1 MLRHLLRLT
10 WKRKSRN
17 LMLSLEIL
25 LAFVIVFGIAA
36 TGLRYWQLYRMP
48 LGFDGTDTWAVT
60 LRMGGIRPES
70 IPADVYDPLHR
81 SLRDLPEVRAVSF
94 ITYAPYM
101 NYSWT
106 TDFQPPRSGPTVE
119 LGSLQVSDDLPDT
132 LGVKLAAGRW
142 FSAADDGQDAIP
154 VVLDARAAAALFPD
168 RPALG
173 QRFTDAN
180 EGATHTYRVIGLVD
194 AFRNH
199 GPLMAPTGFVLMRFL
214 PHATPWRPRAILL
227 RVAPGTPRSF
237 EATLNQ
243 RLKAVRSD
251 WRYEIA
257 PLQSLRASMLKTQL
271 VPLVVAAVIASFMLL
286 MVAFG
291 LFGVLWQN
299 TTRRIPEIGLRRALG
314 ARAGDI
320 YRQIIAEQLLIC
332 SFAMAVGLVLLVQ
345 LPLTGAFADTLNWP
359 VFAGAG
365 ALSMAVIYLLSF
377 VCSLYPGWRASRLD
391 PAAALHYE

>member
-36 TGLRYWQLYRMP
+36 TGLRYWQLYRLP
-48 LGFDGTDTWAVT
+48 LGFDGTDTWSVS
-60 LRMGGIRPES
+60 LQMGATPPEA
-70 IPADVYDPLHR
+70 IPADFFDTLRR
-81 SLRDLPEVRAVSF
+81 SLRDLPEVRSVSF
-94 ITYAPYM
+94 ITYSPYA
-101 NYSWT
+101 NYRWT
-106 TDFQPPRSGPTVE
+106 IDYQPPRSGPTVE
-119 LGSLQVSDDLPDT
+119 LGSLQVSDELPDT
-132 LGVKLAAGRW
+132 LGVTLAAGRW
-142 FSAADDGQDAIP
+142 FSATDDGQDTIP

-180 EGATHTYRVIGLVD
+180 EDRKHTYRVIGLVD
-194 AFRNH
+194 MFRDH
-199 GPLMAPTGFVLMRFL
+199 GPLMVPTGFVLMRFM
-214 PHATPWRPRAILL
+214 PHATVWRPRAILL
-227 RVAPGTPRSF
+227 RVAPGTPRGF

-243 RLKAVRSD
+243 RLKAIRSD
-251 WRYEIA
+251 WGYQVF
-257 PLQSLRASMLKTQL
+257 PLKSLRASMLKTQL
-271 VPLVVAAVIASFMLL
+271 VPLVVVAVIASFMLL

-299 TTRRIPEIGLRRALG
+299 TTRRIPEIGLRRAIG

-332 SFAMAVGLVLLVQ
+332 SFAMAIGLVLLVQ

-359 VFAGAG
+359 VFAGAA